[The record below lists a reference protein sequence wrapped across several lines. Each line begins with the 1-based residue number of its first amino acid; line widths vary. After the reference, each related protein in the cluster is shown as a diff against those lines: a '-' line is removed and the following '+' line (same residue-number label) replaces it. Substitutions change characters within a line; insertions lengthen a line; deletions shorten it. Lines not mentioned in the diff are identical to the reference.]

1 MVSVVHSED
10 GESFACYVGVTD
22 ASSFDDGP
30 DVIALKKTCFVQF
43 TLAVRFLQMYKVN
56 RN

>member
-22 ASSFDDGP
+22 ASSFDDGT